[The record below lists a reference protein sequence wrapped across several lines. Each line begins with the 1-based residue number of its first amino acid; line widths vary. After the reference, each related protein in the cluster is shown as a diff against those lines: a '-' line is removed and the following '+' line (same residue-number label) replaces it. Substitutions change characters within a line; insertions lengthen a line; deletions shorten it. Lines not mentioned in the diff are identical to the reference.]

1 VATGLRARLVSGT
14 LAMAIAG
21 PLTYAWVSA
30 HGLSGSHLELSS
42 GGAWLASPTQ
52 GLVTLIDGASEQV
65 VGSVRV
71 PGWRPGDA
79 LSVVQ
84 SGSSAYMVDGTQGT
98 VSRVDGAS
106 YEVSRAVAFA
116 DPARSGPGVT
126 VYAGRSGT
134 YVVDGQRE
142 IASTVDPVTLAVRQ
156 QLALAARPGPGQSIV
171 DDDGRLW
178 AVDDRVLVWFDGG
191 GQHVKQGVA
200 GPRSRLVLVGG
211 APVLVDPSR
220 GQVGE
225 LGADGTVGRWSC
237 LRTGAD
243 SGLLGSAALGRVL
256 AVLPDTGTLVAA
268 GDGHERCGESVVVGK
283 PGDRFGS
290 LAEAAGFV
298 LVPDQTSG
306 RTLVVDMTARQV
318 VADLDVV
325 PPGQRLELLAK
336 DGIVF
341 WNNLDGDE
349 AGVIHFDGQRW
360 TTGRDLHKF
369 DRGNGGAQ
377 ILAPNQQGKP
387 GQSGAPKPPGRRPP
401 GQQPPGQQPPGQQ
414 PPGQQPSGQPTA
426 PAPAPGQAPTAP
438 APGEQP
444 APPPVPNP
452 TSPGGTGPSQPAG
465 TSPSPAPVT
474 VTITSDPVGHG
485 PAGDPVSFT
494 VAAAG
499 AAIVSASWDFGDQA
513 TGTGITVPHTYRDV
527 RAFTVRVH
535 ATVAGGRA
543 GDGTL
548 TFTSDPRPTPTPIQ
562 PTLACGQTITTNVT
576 LNVDLQC
583 TGTAVTFG
591 VDGISLDLGGH
602 TITGNGNGDG
612 ILIPDGR
619 ANDAVSN
626 GTVNGF
632 GTSVHGLGIS
642 NVAISELTTNTG
654 MVFGG
659 LGTGYNGVTLDVVHV
674 TGGVNASAS
683 GGRNLT
689 ITNSSVTGG
698 PVNFGGDNP
707 GPFTVQRT
715 DLTNSSIS
723 FSESNGGQVRD
734 SQLTNTNVSYG
745 AGSANGVV
753 SGNTLVGSV
762 INWGESDGGTI
773 DNNTL
778 SDKSRIEVANSDN
791 LKVTRN
797 QITGSSVDGM
807 QLQWSGAP
815 PADVEISGNTVHDS
829 LGAGIHILPN
839 GVSQILVANNHTAGS
854 GEFGILV
861 SPPSAG
867 PGTVRDGG
875 GNTAE
880 ERLGCQGVT
889 CA

>member
-1 VATGLRARLVSGT
+1 VATGLRARFLSGT
-14 LAMAIAG
+14 LAAAIAG

-30 HGLSGSHLELSS
+30 HGLPGTRTELSS

-71 PGWRPGDA
+71 PGWRSGDA

-84 SGSSAYMVDGTQGT
+84 SGSSAYMVNGTQGT

-116 DPARSGPGVT
+116 DPARSGPAVT

-156 QLALAARPGPGQSIV
+156 QLALAARPGPGQSVV
-171 DDDGRLW
+171 DDGGRLW
-178 AVDDRVLVWFDGG
+178 AVDDRVLVWFDGA

-200 GPRSRLVLVGG
+200 GPGSRLVLVGG
-211 APVLVDPSR
+211 APVLVDPGR
-220 GQVGE
+220 GQVGR
-225 LGADGTVGRWSC
+225 LGGDGTVARWSC

-268 GDGHERCGESVVVGK
+268 GDGDERCGESVPVGK
-283 PGDRFGS
+283 PHDRFGP
-290 LAEAAGFV
+290 LVEAAGFV

-341 WNNLDGDE
+341 WNNLDSDE

-360 TTGRDLHKF
+360 TAGRDLHKF
-369 DRGNGGAQ
+369 SRGDGGAQ

-387 GQSGAPKPPGRRPP
+387 QPGQSGAPKPPAQRPP
-401 GQQPPGQQPPGQQ
+401 GQQPPGQQPPGTGAAPGQS
-414 PPGQQPSGQPTA
+414 PTPPAPGQQPLPPSAPNPPTA
-426 PAPAPGQAPTAP
+426 
-438 APGEQP
+438 
-444 APPPVPNP
+444 
-452 TSPGGTGPSQPAG
+452 PGGTGPSQPG
-465 TSPSPAPVT
+465 STSTSPRPDPVPL
-474 VTITSDPVGHG
+474 TITSDPPGHG

-527 RAFTVRVH
+527 RAFTVRVE
-535 ATVAGGRA
+535 ATVAGGRT
-543 GDGTL
+543 GTTTT
-548 TFTSDPRPTPTPIQ
+548 TFTADPRPTPTPIQ
-562 PTLACGQTITTNVT
+562 PSLACGQTITTDVT
-576 LNVDLQC
+576 LNVDLTC
-583 TGTAVTFG
+583 TGTGVIFG
-591 VDGISLDLGGH
+591 ADGISLDLGGH
-602 TITGNGNGDG
+602 TVTGAGNGDG

-632 GTSVHGLGIS
+632 ATSVHGFAIS
-642 NVAISELTTNTG
+642 NVAISDLTTNTG

-659 LGTGYNGVTLDVVHV
+659 AAGAYNGVTLDVVHV
-674 TGGVNASAS
+674 TGGVNASAN
-683 GGRNLT
+683 GGRNFT
-689 ITNSSVTGG
+689 ITNSSVTDG

-707 GPFTVQRT
+707 GPFTVQLT
-715 DLTNSSIS
+715 DLTNSGIS
-723 FSESNGGQVRD
+723 FSESNGGQILD
-734 SQLTNTNVSYG
+734 SRLTNSDISYG
-745 AGSANGVV
+745 AGSAGGVV
-753 SGNTLVGSV
+753 RGNTLDGSV
-762 INWGESDGGTI
+762 INWGESNGGTI

-778 SDKSRIEVANSDN
+778 ANGSRIEVRNSDQ
-791 LKVTRN
+791 LKVRGN
-797 QITGSSVDGM
+797 QITDSDVDGM
-807 QLQWSGAP
+807 QLQWNAP
-815 PADVEISGNTVHDS
+815 PGDVEISANTVRHS

-839 GVSQILVANNHTAGS
+839 GPAQITVANNHTFDN
-854 GEFGILV
+854 GEFGIV
-861 SPPSAG
+861 VPKGS
-867 PGTVRDGG
+867 TVIDGG
-875 GNTAE
+875 GNTSV
-880 ERLGCQGVT
+880 RNPGGCQGVV
-889 CA
+889 CS